1 LTTSDE
7 RGLVFVFEEDNAK
20 EFVDSVIQ
28 KIEKTIVVC
37 STEEISKAIST
48 SSRRCETIANYS
60 TESELQNVL
69 GWMTS
74 WPDVPVLH
82 GKSIKELFV
91 YDGISLYWFLQTR
104 FYLQRV
110 RELIILIQRIKQVL
124 ETEKPDKIWI
134 KGSNDVRLIVSQL
147 QGEHK
152 IARFEQLQQ
161 EKSRHKVRHKSYH
174 GYPMLKLLLLKI
186 IRGTLSTRSH
196 KQGKS
201 ENKVI
206 VVTEVSNWRPEF
218 DFVQGQYETKD
229 VIFHDIVRKLADRGF
244 DVAIID
250 FENRPSH
257 LFRSRSINKSR
268 QKSFHV
274 PVKPWE
280 AYIDIGMLLKTNNA
294 NKQFIDLWQQLQGSG
309 EFAKSLKFENVSFY
323 ELVKNDFEDLFRSLK
338 AFAAISLIQA
348 SKKIIEAEEPLVLI
362 MHDEYGALQISLI
375 HATRMKGIPS
385 VSIQHGIISG
395 EQISYVHDRK
405 HITGERRDLLFPIPD
420 VMCSWSE
427 SSRQS
432 LIETAKF
439 PDSVPVVTGDPR
451 VDYLPAALK
460 KFDRRGIARKLD
472 VPENK
477 KIITFATENLP
488 IEDEKVAIAKSICR
502 SVSEIPD
509 CHLVIKM
516 HPNEADNGFYDKLAT
531 ASDLESYS
539 ILRDVNLYELL
550 YVSDLVILSY
560 STVAVEAMRMR
571 KPVISLDIMN
581 LHDKVPFIKEK
592 VAIVIKNV
600 NDLSPTI
607 RECLALPPDVRA
619 LVEKAGSFAEQQL
632 GTMDGK
638 ASERI
643 VRVIVDLCQRN
654 KTDPMPGESTSG
666 RK

>member
-1 LTTSDE
+1 MTTSDD
-7 RGLVFVFEEDNAK
+7 RGLVFVFEEDNARK
-20 EFVDSVIQ
+20 FVDSIFSNS
-28 KIEKTIVVC
+28 EKTVVVC
-37 STEEISKAIST
+37 STEEISKELST
-48 SSRRCETIANYS
+48 SNRRCETIANYS

-69 GWMTS
+69 RWMTS
-74 WPDVPVLH
+74 WPDAPVLN

-134 KGSNDVRLIVSQL
+134 KGSSEVRLIVSQL

-152 IARFEQLQQ
+152 IAGFEQLQR
-161 EKSRHKVRHKSYH
+161 EKSRHKVRRKSYQ

-186 IRGTLSTRSH
+186 IRGTLSTQSH
-196 KQGKS
+196 RQGKS

-218 DFVQGQYETKD
+218 DFVLGSYQTKD
-229 VIFHDIVRKLADRGF
+229 VIFHDIVRKLVDRGF
-244 DVAIID
+244 DVTVVD
-250 FENRPSH
+250 FENRLGHLLRSH
-257 LFRSRSINKSR
+257 SINKSR
-268 QKSFHV
+268 QKGFGV

-280 AYIDIGMLLKTNNA
+280 MYIDIGMLWKTNSA
-294 NKQFIDLWQQLQGSG
+294 NKKFADLWQQLQRSV
-309 EFAKSLKFENVSFY
+309 EFAKSLTFENVSIY
-323 ELVKNDFEDLFRSLK
+323 ELVKSDFEDLFRSLK
-338 AFAAISLIQA
+338 AYAAITLIQA
-348 SKKIIEAEEPLVLI
+348 SKKLVEAEDPAVLV

-375 HATRMKGIPS
+375 NASRTKGIPS
-385 VSIQHGIISG
+385 VSIQHGIVSD
-395 EQISYVHDRK
+395 EQISYVHDQK
-405 HITGERRDLLFPIPD
+405 HITGERHDLLFPIPD
-420 VMCSWSE
+420 IMCSWSE

-460 KFDRRGIARKLD
+460 KFDREKIVQKLGIPKD
-472 VPENK
+472 K

-488 IEDEKVAIAKSICR
+488 TEEEKIAIAKSICR
-502 SVSEIPD
+502 SVSEISD
-509 CHLVIKM
+509 CHLAIKM
-516 HPNEADNGFYDKLAT
+516 HPNEVDIGFYDKLAS
-531 ASDLESYS
+531 AADLESYS
-539 ILRDVNLYELL
+539 ILRDANLYELL
-550 YVSDLVILSY
+550 YVSDLVVLSY

-571 KPVISLDIMN
+571 KPVISLDLMN
-581 LHDKVPFIKEK
+581 LHGRVPFIKDK
-592 VAIVIKNV
+592 LAIVVKNAD
-600 NDLSPTI
+600 DLLPLI
-607 RECLALPPDVRA
+607 QKCLTLAPDVRE

-632 GTMDGK
+632 GTLDGM

-643 VRVIVDLCQRN
+643 VKVIMDVSQRN
-654 KTDPMPGESTSG
+654 KRTLLLGEGDSG